1 MSDTSR
7 NSTGGIAGSRLASA
21 YVEAAASQSGG
32 NTVLNFGSLGSITL
46 TGVALAKLF
55 ADDFVFG

>member
-1 MSDTSR
+1 MSDSSR
-7 NSTGGIAGSRLASA
+7 NSTGGIAGSSLASA
-21 YVEAAASQSGG
+21 HVEAAASQSGG